1 MKRQHIAFAALCFL
15 LVSSFAFLGCEVGS
29 SDSAVRNMSV
39 NFSGLYDAKDATTPF
54 VSPANSGAPVTSL
67 NLRQNG
73 DQLEAIDNNDIVF
86 SGTLNDSS
94 GDSGSATAG
103 FTLEGHTTA
112 GNAVTVSGSLSGS
125 GSSAEMRA
133 TWIEPDRYCNVVGD
147 ATINTIQTNQP
158 QPSTVSL
165 VANTTTITVGGTATL
180 TASGASKFDWLQTD
194 GTASGS
200 FANGDNT
207 DGNNSWKATTSGSAT
222 LTVYDHS
229 DHTRSAAVGI
239 TVNP

>member
-39 NFSGLYDAKDATTPF
+39 NFSGFYDAKSDGTAF
-54 VSPANSGAPVTSL
+54 IAPANSGAPVTSL

-133 TWIEPDRYCNVVGD
+133 TWIEPDRYCNLVGD
-147 ATINTIQTNQP
+147 ATINAIPTNTGNYTLTVNVS
-158 QPSTVSL
+158 PSGAGSVSPS
-165 VANTTTITVGGTATL
+165 GGSYSSGESVTL
-180 TASGASKFDWLQTD
+180 TA
-194 GTASGS
+194 TASSGHTFS
-200 FANGDNT
+200 AWSGDLT
-207 DGNNSWKATTSGSAT
+207 GSANPAT
-222 LTVYDHS
+222 
-229 DHTRSAAVGI
+229 I
-239 TVNP
+239 TMNGNKSVTATFSTP

>member
-39 NFSGLYDAKDATTPF
+39 NFSGFYDAKSDGTAF
-54 VSPANSGAPVTSL
+54 IAPANSGAPVTSL

-103 FTLEGHTTA
+103 FTLEGHTTE

-133 TWIEPDRYCNVVGD
+133 TWIEPDRYCNLVGD
-147 ATINTIQTNQP
+147 AVINSIPTGTTD
-158 QPSTVSL
+158 TVSAPSFTPAGGSFSGSVSVTISTSTSGATIHYTTDGADPTTSSSVYSSAL
-165 VANTTTITVGGTATL
+165 TFNSTTTLKARAFKSGMNDSDVTTATYTKL
-180 TASGASKFDWLQTD
+180 
-194 GTASGS
+194 
-200 FANGDNT
+200 
-207 DGNNSWKATTSGSAT
+207 
-222 LTVYDHS
+222 
-229 DHTRSAAVGI
+229 
-239 TVNP
+239 

>member
-1 MKRQHIAFAALCFL
+1 MKRQYTAVAALCFL

-39 NFSGLYDAKDATTPF
+39 NFSGLYDAKGDGTAF
-54 VSPANSGAPVTSL
+54 IAPANSGAPVTSL

-73 DQLEAIDNNDIVF
+73 DQLEAIDNNNIVF
-86 SGTLNDSS
+86 GGTLNDSS

-133 TWIEPDRYCNVVGD
+133 TWIEPDRYCNLVGD
-147 ATINTIQTNQP
+147 ATINAIQTNT
-158 QPSTVSL
+158 PSSVSL
-165 VANTTTITVGGTATL
+165 IASTTTLNVGDTVTL
-180 TASGASKFDWLQTD
+180 TASGASSYDWAKS
-194 GTASGS
+194 GTAGGTFENTSSG
-200 FANGDNT
+200 T
-207 DGNNSWKATTSGSAT
+207 DGNNKWTATSTGSAT
-222 LTVYDHS
+222 LTATDHS
-229 DHTRSAAVGI
+229 DGSRSASVTI
-239 TVNP
+239 TVN